1 MPTTTVAAAI
11 CTGNDDEGF
20 VLLTKRACEP
30 FKGLFCLPGGH
41 IEEYETAEDAIKREV
56 REETGLEVVALE
68 FAGYRDEIV
77 PEKNIH
83 NVVMLFVCETT
94 GEIKVDPNE
103 VSDFYW
109 ESLDK
114 AEELDL
120 AFDHKELVKM
130 I

>member
-11 CTGNDDEGF
+11 CTGEGDEGF
-20 VLLTKRACEP
+20 VLLTKRAIDP
-30 FKGLFCLPGGH
+30 YKDLFCLPGGH
-41 IEEYETAEDAIKREV
+41 INEYETAEDAIKREV
-56 REETGLEVVALE
+56 KEETGLDVIALE

-77 PEKNIH
+77 PEKGIH
-83 NVVMLFVCETT
+83 NVVMLFVCETE

-103 VSDFYW
+103 VSDYYW
-109 ESLDK
+109 ETLDK
-114 AEELDL
+114 AEEMEL

>member
-1 MPTTTVAAAI
+1 MPTTTVAAAV

-20 VLLTKRACEP
+20 VLLTKRAIDP
-30 FKGLFCLPGGH
+30 YKGLFCLPGGH
-41 IEEYETAEDAIKREV
+41 IEPNETAEAAVIREV
-56 REETGLEVVALE
+56 KEETGLDVIALE

-83 NVVMLFVCETT
+83 NIVLLFVCETT

-109 ESLDK
+109 EGLDK
-114 AEELDL
+114 AEELEL
-120 AFDHKELVKM
+120 AFDHKELIKM

>member
-20 VLLTKRACEP
+20 VLLTKRAIDP
-30 FKGLFCLPGGH
+30 YKGLFCLPGGH
-41 IEEYETAEDAIKREV
+41 INEYETAEDAVRREV
-56 REETGLEVVALE
+56 KEETGLDVIALE

-77 PEKNIH
+77 PEKGIH
-83 NVVMLFVCETT
+83 NVVMLFVCETE

-103 VSDFYW
+103 VSDYYW
-109 ESLDK
+109 ETLDK